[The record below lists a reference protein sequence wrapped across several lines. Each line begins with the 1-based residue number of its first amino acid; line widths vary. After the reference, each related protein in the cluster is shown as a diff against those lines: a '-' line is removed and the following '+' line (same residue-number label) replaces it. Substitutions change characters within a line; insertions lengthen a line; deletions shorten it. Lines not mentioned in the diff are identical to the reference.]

1 MAVFT
6 LRTLVLRGA
15 AVVRDGR
22 NVGLRLGAEFQT
34 ACPTPEV
41 RINPRHPSHNCR
53 PGFMAGLRP
62 DCQADY
68 DRVAVQAA
76 EGAGRSLRSDGVL
89 SRRGAARIAAP
100 AIPLGWCKPQGTPM
114 SDAKRWSPKGKQTV
128 VGNAASLAQRP
139 AWHLPAGRTRTAST
153 WAS

>member
-22 NVGLRLGAEFQT
+22 NVGLRLGVEFQT

-41 RINPRHPSHNCR
+41 RINPRHPSHSV
-53 PGFMAGLRP
+53 PGFMAGRRP
-62 DCQADY
+62 DCQAEY
-68 DRVAVQAA
+68 DRMAAQAA

-89 SRRGAARIAAP
+89 SRRGAAISAAP
-100 AIPLGWCKPQGTPM
+100 AIPLGWCKPQGTPK
-114 SDAKRWSPKGKQTV
+114 SDAKRLSVKGKRKV
-128 VGNAASLAQRP
+128 VGNAASVAQRLSRHTP
-139 AWHLPAGRTRTAST
+139 ASRTRSAST